1 MIIIAAPECFPF
13 GWMRWWRGWELM
25 DLSCSLR
32 MHGRRTTNK
41 CALCWRAFFCDGFF
55 SDSVSVWDSKLSS
68 WPFSPLSGHST
79 GRRYALSKTRGVCNT
94 HCNSPH
100 SEYVGMNW
108 KTEKN
113 AVSADSIHQFDSQFY
128 FYNDSKRYFS
138 SLAWIFVGIIVPISY
153 RATWRFCVRYSP
165 TSAAFCI
172 ASTRWMNTPIIY
184 I

>member
-1 MIIIAAPECFPF
+1 MFPF
-13 GWMRWWRGWELM
+13 WLNAVVAW
-25 DLSCSLR
+25 LR
-32 MHGRRTTNK
+32 TNGLIMFVANARK
-41 CALCWRAFFCDGFF
+41 ADNQQMCIVLTGFFCDGFF

-79 GRRYALSKTRGVCNT
+79 GRRYALPKTRGVCNT